1 MTKAFTH
8 LSTSTKLFTQ
18 SDSCTAR
25 LLGLSNGQFIL
36 HDHLLQITPL
46 GLLYGS
52 AGGFL
57 SPENLVGRSGNKFP
71 PSSATVSGLYAQV
84 NTEKAEKKIW
94 RYWCSLI
101 KGEKRYGVRLRGN
114 REIIKT

>member
-1 MTKAFTH
+1 MTKAFT
-8 LSTSTKLFTQ
+8 
-18 SDSCTAR
+18 
-25 LLGLSNGQFIL
+25 
-36 HDHLLQITPL
+36 HLLQITPL

-84 NTEKAEKKIW
+84 NTEKAEKKTW
-94 RYWCSLI
+94 LLPDLCLA
-101 KGEKRYGVRLRGN
+101 GPF
-114 REIIKT
+114 